1 MKFKSIHDRSNEYKK
16 IIEIIENI
24 KKFYKTYLLTDGR
37 LDNYSINRMLSF
49 GVKDK
54 ESCATHDVKEVF
66 LFLKY
71 YTNDLLFVLR
81 NINEIRSKYNLLYSI
96 ELRDFYNFSFIGEYK
111 ERKFH
116 VFKNSDYI
124 MPFPNTIYGDLL
136 IPNMI
141 YFKFLPINKYKN
153 EEQYLNII
161 LIYDI
166 RNFFSRFRI
175 ALKAKD
181 YGYLSFATDYF
192 TINRELKPE
201 NIKYK
206 WEEVLSEENVNCF
219 LSCMQNKKKFFF
231 PDTKREF
238 IF

>member
-1 MKFKSIHDRSNEYKK
+1 MKLKSIHDRSNEYKK

-81 NINEIRSKYNLLYSI
+81 NINEIRSKYDLFYSI
-96 ELRDFYNFSFIGEYK
+96 GLTGFYNFSFIGEYK
-111 ERKFH
+111 ERKFY
-116 VFKNSDYI
+116 VFKNLDYI
-124 MPFPNTIYGDLL
+124 MSLRNTIYGDLL
-136 IPNMI
+136 IPTII

-161 LIYDI
+161 LTYDI

-175 ALKAKD
+175 ALKAKG
-181 YGYLSFATDYF
+181 YGYLSFASDNF
-192 TINRELKPE
+192 TINTELKPE

-206 WEEVLSEENVNCF
+206 WDEVLSEEYMNYF
-219 LSCMQNKKKFFF
+219 LSRYKK
-231 PDTKREF
+231 RVY
-238 IF
+238 ILNI